1 MFMIQKIK
9 ELLRIPSIRYTYMS
23 IIASVLNFIT
33 LIAWGRIFLVG
44 DYGIATTLQAFV
56 TNAATFVI
64 PLQVIACT
72 LLAGNSENRKRD
84 ITSIMKVFGFINII
98 ELGLLVVCIDK
109 LMQYFHFTGVVEI
122 VLFSTLIFLNN
133 IYTIS
138 IGFAQGEQ
146 DFELLGKIG
155 ISLYLIKLIISV
167 ILGNFGVGFVAT
179 MIGFVIAETVCVVL
193 MLRKLSRSIR
203 ISLNENKTQ
212 VNKSILKQYVWIL
225 LLNLIL
231 SLYMNNGDLL
241 LGNLYCSETEVGA
254 YSVTIALSKIS
265 VFLVSTPIA
274 TIILPKMATAKDEK
288 RKCNTLL
295 ILAETITLGMSVLY
309 GGCFYIFGGW
319 IIPFLYGESY
329 RGATEYILPCTFF
342 SVVLGVFWVFYQY
355 ILATDLTK
363 IFALATAVT
372 GVMAIAWILVMKVEI
387 GGIPFIMAIAMILT
401 MVVLAIYLNSNV
413 RI

>member
-1 MFMIQKIK
+1 MIEKIK

-265 VFLVSTPIA
+265 VFLVSIPIA

-401 MVVLAIYLNSNV
+401 MVVLAIYLNRNV

>member
-1 MFMIQKIK
+1 MIEKIK

-401 MVVLAIYLNSNV
+401 MVVLAIYLNRNV

>member
-1 MFMIQKIK
+1 MIEKIK

-155 ISLYLIKLIISV
+155 ISLYLMKLIISV

>member
-1 MFMIQKIK
+1 MFMIEKIK

>member
-1 MFMIQKIK
+1 MFMIEKIK

-155 ISLYLIKLIISV
+155 ISLYLMKLIISV

>member
-1 MFMIQKIK
+1 MIEKIK

>member
-1 MFMIQKIK
+1 MIQKIK

-155 ISLYLIKLIISV
+155 ISLYLMKLIISV

>member
-1 MFMIQKIK
+1 LFMIEKIK

-33 LIAWGRIFLVG
+33 LIAWGKIFLVG

-309 GGCFYIFGGW
+309 GGCFYILGGW

-363 IFALATAVT
+363 VFALATAVT
-372 GVMAIAWILVMKVEI
+372 GIMAIAWILVMKVEI

-401 MVVLAIYLNSNV
+401 MVVLTIYLNRNV

>member
-1 MFMIQKIK
+1 MIEKIK

-231 SLYMNNGDLL
+231 SLYMNNGDHL

-401 MVVLAIYLNSNV
+401 MVVLAIYLNRNV

>member
-1 MFMIQKIK
+1 MIQKIK

>member
-1 MFMIQKIK
+1 MIEKIK

-33 LIAWGRIFLVG
+33 LIAWGKIFLVG

-309 GGCFYIFGGW
+309 GGCFYILGGW

-363 IFALATAVT
+363 VFALATAVT
-372 GVMAIAWILVMKVEI
+372 GIMAIAWILVMKVEI

-401 MVVLAIYLNSNV
+401 MVVLTIYLNRNV

>member
-1 MFMIQKIK
+1 MLMIEKIK
-9 ELLRIPSIRYTYMS
+9 ELIRIPSVRYTYMS

-33 LIAWGRIFLVG
+33 LIAWGRIFSVG

-56 TNAATFVI
+56 TNAAVLVI
-64 PLQVIACT
+64 PLQVMACT
-72 LLAGNSENRKRD
+72 LLASDSENRKRD
-84 ITSIMKVFGFINII
+84 ITSIMSVFGFINII
-98 ELGLLVVCIDK
+98 ELGMLVIYIDK
-109 LMQYFHFTGVVEI
+109 LMQYLYFTGVVEI
-122 VLFSTLIFLNN
+122 VLFSILIFLNN
-133 IYTIS
+133 IYTIL

-146 DFELLGKIG
+146 DFELLGRIG
-155 ISLYLIKLIISV
+155 ISLYLIKLLISV
-167 ILGNFGVGFVAT
+167 LLGNFGIGFIAM
-179 MIGFVIAETVCVVL
+179 MIGFVIAEIACVVL

-203 ISLNENKTQ
+203 VSLIGNKPQ
-212 VNKSILKQYVWIL
+212 VNRSILKQYVWIL
-225 LLNLIL
+225 LLNLII

-241 LGNLYCSETEVGA
+241 LGNLYCSKTELGA

-288 RKCNTLL
+288 GKCNTLL
-295 ILAETITLGMSVLY
+295 ILAETITFGASVLY
-309 GGCFYIFGGW
+309 GGCFYILGGW

-372 GVMAIAWILVMKVEI
+372 GIMAIVWILVMKVEI
-387 GGIPFIMAIAMILT
+387 GGIPFIMAVAMILT
-401 MVVLAIYLNSNV
+401 MVVLAIYLKHNV

>member
-1 MFMIQKIK
+1 MIEKIK

-146 DFELLGKIG
+146 DFELHVKIV
-155 ISLYLIKLIISV
+155 IYFNLIKLIISV

>member
-1 MFMIQKIK
+1 
-9 ELLRIPSIRYTYMS
+9 
-23 IIASVLNFIT
+23 
-33 LIAWGRIFLVG
+33 
-44 DYGIATTLQAFV
+44 
-56 TNAATFVI
+56 
-64 PLQVIACT
+64 
-72 LLAGNSENRKRD
+72 
-84 ITSIMKVFGFINII
+84 
-98 ELGLLVVCIDK
+98 
-109 LMQYFHFTGVVEI
+109 
-122 VLFSTLIFLNN
+122 
-133 IYTIS
+133 
-138 IGFAQGEQ
+138 
-146 DFELLGKIG
+146 
-155 ISLYLIKLIISV
+155 
-167 ILGNFGVGFVAT
+167 
-179 MIGFVIAETVCVVL
+179 
-193 MLRKLSRSIR
+193 
-203 ISLNENKTQ
+203 
-212 VNKSILKQYVWIL
+212 
-225 LLNLIL
+225 
-231 SLYMNNGDLL
+231 MNNGDLL

>member
-1 MFMIQKIK
+1 MIEKIK

-387 GGIPFIMAIAMILT
+387 GGIPFIMAIAMIIT
-401 MVVLAIYLNSNV
+401 MVVLAIYLNRNV